1 MAAAETN
8 QNLDTFFKAVSTGS
22 VPELQELLKKMEPD
36 VKVRIANSFNTEGE
50 TALIVAIKGNHQ
62 EMVKFLV
69 EEMKADIFK
78 MGRFKW
84 KELDYEEAMP
94 LFVAVLSDY
103 TFNQSIVN
111 FLVTKDTSDEDTAD
125 PPDILKPFLI
135 SKFSK
140 VMQNI
145 DMLELMGAA
154 YILHTHEDGIIRV
167 WLGIY
172 CWTHALRLREMHS
185 ALSPN
190 SSAMNRPNISPSA
203 SAQKVFGTTT
213 EFRTS
218 AELEEIVARDFVQH
232 EIHPLQAQAFL
243 VIRRIISQLNPD
255 PHPFYFHSLVQ
266 FSMNWY
272 RNGNQYSSS
281 VNVVNFILELLH
293 ARQWKDVIDYDW
305 CENIVLG
312 ALYSI
317 TYSRWMKMETP
328 PTTSQL
334 PFDSFMDVI
343 NHVTDLVF
351 QLQKQPDPLQKKK
364 ANKFVLFLTNTIQMF
379 TEHDKETSPE
389 FKKWLADYIK
399 FTNSHPGL
407 LTILHCTCTRSPLPI
422 KIVQLFT
429 NGKTDPNA
437 QDVDGDTPLHLLAMS
452 KNFPGVEEAVKL
464 LLSVGVH
471 LDLSNKK
478 GVTPLDLFKANKMY
492 LDQKGL
498 FDPYIDELTRTVLPL
513 QCLAAQVIRQNSVP
527 LEDQK
532 IPHSIV
538 SFIEN
543 HSAKC
548 GTEGLSQ
555 LYFN

>member
-1 MAAAETN
+1 MAAAEPN
-8 QNLDTFFKAVSTGS
+8 QNLKTFFKAVSTGS
-22 VPELQELLKKMEPD
+22 VPELQELLKKMEAD
-36 VKVRIANSFNTEGE
+36 IKVRIANSFNTEGE

-84 KELDYEEAMP
+84 KGLDYKEAMP
-94 LFVAVLSDY
+94 LFVAVLCDY
-103 TFNQSIVN
+103 TFNQSIVS
-111 FLVTKDTSDEDTAD
+111 FLVTKDTSDEDTTD
-125 PPDILKPFLI
+125 HPDILKPFLI
-135 SKFSK
+135 SKLSK
-140 VMQNI
+140 LTQTI

-154 YILHTHEDGIIRV
+154 YIVQPNEEGVIRV
-167 WLGIY
+167 WLGLY
-172 CWTHALRLREMHS
+172 CWTFALRLREIHS
-185 ALSPN
+185 ALSPT
-190 SSAMNRPNISPSA
+190 AMNRPNISPSA

-218 AELEEIVARDFVQH
+218 AELEEFVARDFVQH

-243 VIRRIISQLNPD
+243 VIRRVMNQFDPD
-255 PHPFYFHSLVQ
+255 PHPFFIDRLVQ
-266 FSMNWY
+266 FSMNSY
-272 RNGNQYSSS
+272 QNANQYSSS

-293 ARQWKDVIDYDW
+293 SRQWKDVIDYDW

-364 ANKFVLFLTNTIQMF
+364 ADKCVLFLTNTIKMF
-379 TEHDKETSPE
+379 TENDKETSPV

-429 NGKTDPNA
+429 NGKANPNA
-437 QDVDGDTPLHLLAMS
+437 QDVDGDTPLHYLAMS

-464 LLSVGVH
+464 LLNVGAH

-513 QCLAAQVIRQNSVP
+513 TCLSAQVIRQNSVP
-527 LEDQK
+527 LEDKK
-532 IPHSIV
+532 IPPSIV

-548 GTEGLSQ
+548 GTEALSQ

>member
-1 MAAAETN
+1 MAAAEPN
-8 QNLDTFFKAVSTGS
+8 QNLETFFKAVSTGS

-84 KELDYEEAMP
+84 KGLDYEEAMP

-103 TFNQSIVN
+103 TFNQSIVS
-111 FLVTKDTSDEDTAD
+111 FLVTKDTSDEDTD
-125 PPDILKPFLI
+125 TTPDILKPFLI
-135 SKFSK
+135 SKCSK
-140 VMQNI
+140 CMQNV
-145 DMLELMGAA
+145 DMLELMGSA
-154 YILHTHEDGIIRV
+154 YILQPNEDGIIRPR
-167 WLGIY
+167 LGLS
-172 CWTHALRLREMHS
+172 CWFVALRLREMHS
-185 ALSPN
+185 ALSP
-190 SSAMNRPNISPSA
+190 SSMNRPNILPSA

-218 AELEEIVARDFVQH
+218 GELQEIMARDFAQQ
-232 EIHPLQAQAFL
+232 EIHPLQTQAFL
-243 VIRRIISQLNPD
+243 VVERIMSRLDPD

-293 ARQWKDVIDYDW
+293 SRQWKDVIDYDW

-364 ANKFVLFLTNTIQMF
+364 ADKCVLFLTNTIKMF
-379 TEHDKETSPE
+379 TENDKETSPV

-407 LTILHCTCTRSPLPI
+407 LTILHCTCSSPFLTI
-422 KIVQLFT
+422 KVVQLFI
-429 NGKTDPNA
+429 NGKADHNA
-437 QDVDGDTPLHLLAMS
+437 QDVDGDTPLHCLAMS
-452 KNFPGVEEAVKL
+452 QNFSNVSAAVKL
-464 LLSVGVH
+464 LLGVGAH
-471 LDLSNKK
+471 MDLSNKK
-478 GVTPLDLFKANKMY
+478 GVTPLDCFKFRKIH
-492 LDQKGL
+492 LDQNGL
-498 FDPYIDELTRTVLPL
+498 SDPYIDAITRPVLPL
-513 QCLAAQVIRQNSVP
+513 TCLSAQVIRQNSVP
-527 LEDQK
+527 LEDKK
-532 IPHSIV
+532 IPSDII
-538 SFIEN
+538 SFIQC
-543 HSAKC
+543 HSARRDVKVKW
-548 GTEGLSQ
+548 S
-555 LYFN
+555 FD